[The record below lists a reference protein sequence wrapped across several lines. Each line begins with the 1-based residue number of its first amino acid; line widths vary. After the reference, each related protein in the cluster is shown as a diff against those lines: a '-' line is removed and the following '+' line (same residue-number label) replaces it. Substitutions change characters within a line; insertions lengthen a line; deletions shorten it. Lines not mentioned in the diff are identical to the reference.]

1 MTTIQRKDSIL
12 TYYGNWIGYGPSWY
26 SCLALHC
33 TALHGSLYEE
43 YGDIGTPILKTIELC
58 LYDRKKVN
66 VLGFSSLR
74 DLLATLFIS
83 VAVCTSKTFDLAN
96 DNNVILLAISPYGH
110 SGMTFLVSKQSK
122 ALRCLRK
129 KTTTFVFLNNISFII
144 SIWRCFWYTSQEK
157 NTLSLTGP
165 TLDVSVVD
173 LWANLAPTG
182 ILDLRLLKA
191 WR

>member
-1 MTTIQRKDSIL
+1 MTSLNFSNNIEQSTTAEFPGFYKKD
-12 TYYGNWIGYGPSWY
+12 TN
-26 SCLALHC
+26 AENH
-33 TALHGSLYEE
+33 SLV
-43 YGDIGTPILKTIELC
+43 LC
-58 LYDRKKVN
+58 LYDRKRIN

-122 ALRCLRK
+122 ALRCLQK
-129 KTTTFVFLNNISFII
+129 KTHYFCIPKQRFFHNKHLTMLFI
-144 SIWRCFWYTSQEK
+144 QEK
-157 NTLSLTGP
+157 KNLLSLTGP
-165 TLDVSVVD
+165 TLDVLVVD

-182 ILDLRLLKA
+182 ILDLRLLRA
-191 WR
+191 WC